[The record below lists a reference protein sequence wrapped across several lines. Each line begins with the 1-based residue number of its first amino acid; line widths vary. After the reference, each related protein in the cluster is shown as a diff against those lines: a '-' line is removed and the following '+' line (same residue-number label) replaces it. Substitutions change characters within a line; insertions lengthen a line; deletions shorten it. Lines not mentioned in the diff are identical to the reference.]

1 MELEKGGLQFARMPE
16 TFAELV
22 EQVRTRS
29 LQEKEE
35 LKFLLEREL
44 IEAERDRIASNHRA
58 SEKELKGGK
67 LKFSSSIA
75 QLKKALQT

>member
-1 MELEKGGLQFARMPE
+1 MLES
-16 TFAELV
+16 FAELV

-35 LKFLLEREL
+35 LKFLLEREI
-44 IEAERDRIASNHRA
+44 IEDERNRIAVDHRQ
-58 SEKELKGGK
+58 SEKELKAGK

-75 QLKKALQT
+75 QLKKSLHS